1 MPILKTLTITSLIVI
16 LSACGATTQ
25 TATPPDKP
33 LPTVT
38 VSEVEETVAVLP
50 KSSETEETALT
61 PSPAVSEPE
70 EAALASLPTAS
81 EPEGASLIPLPKV
94 GVLMGKTTQE
104 IEAVFGSPVLLRKD
118 KPAEVWQ
125 YLTKDCALHLTFY
138 PTTKVSSDSLTV
150 QHISMND
157 RHKVI
162 VVDSEAC
169 FGSQLRRVGEDRAQA
184 LS

>member
-1 MPILKTLTITSLIVI
+1 MPVLKTLTYSSLVLI

-25 TATPPDKP
+25 TATPPEKAS
-33 LPTVT
+33 PTITASPVD
-38 VSEVEETVAVLP
+38 EKVATLP
-50 KSSETEETALT
+50 KA
-61 PSPAVSEPE
+61 PEPE
-70 EAALASLPTAS
+70 EVVLK
-81 EPEGASLIPLPKV
+81 PLPKV
-94 GVLMGKTTQE
+94 GVLMGKTVQE
-104 IEAVFGSPVLLRKD
+104 IGAVFGSPVLLRKD

-138 PTTKVSSDSLTV
+138 PTTKDDSDSLTV

-157 RHKVI
+157 RHKVN